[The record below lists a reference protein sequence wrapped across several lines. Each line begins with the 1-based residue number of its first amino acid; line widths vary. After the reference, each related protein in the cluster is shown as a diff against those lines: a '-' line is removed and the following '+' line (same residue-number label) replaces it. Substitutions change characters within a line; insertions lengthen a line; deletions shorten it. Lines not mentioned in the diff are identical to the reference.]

1 MSEPPNG
8 DGVRRPALFLTAVAT
23 YGTNLTVAVLSLVNV
38 LIVARVLGP
47 AGRGDVAFLIAIAT
61 LTATLT
67 QLGVHDANANFA
79 GTEPRRKRQLA
90 TNSLLL
96 AALLGATGGGF
107 VAALGWVAPSV
118 FGELELRDVWI
129 ALVAIPFVMARL
141 FLTFLVQAGY
151 TFAVTNLAWL
161 SGPLT
166 ALSANAVLAATG
178 HLTVTS
184 AIGAWVG
191 GQVLGV
197 CILIWHVA
205 RATGFGA
212 PSLILARRTLGFG
225 AKTHVGR
232 SFAIG
237 GARADQWIVGALA
250 GSKELGLYSVAV
262 AWAEALHYL
271 PGVLV
276 MVQRPDLVR
285 ASRERAAEIASKI
298 FRVAVVLGVL
308 ASIVL
313 ILAAPVLTVYVF
325 GEDFRGSIDD
335 LRILAL
341 GSVGIA
347 ALALLGNAL
356 VAQRRPILASAAEA
370 VSFVAIV
377 ALDFLL
383 VPRWGGAGAA
393 LAATLAFTVGGVVVA
408 IVYSRAFRAPIRDLV
423 PRGDE
428 LPWLWTK
435 TRRLLAGLTGR
446 PGG

>member
-1 MSEPPNG
+1 M
-8 DGVRRPALFLTAVAT
+8 
-23 YGTNLTVAVLSLVNV
+23 

-79 GTEPRRKRQLA
+79 GREPGRRRQLA

-96 AALLGATGGGF
+96 AAALGAAGGGF
-107 VAALGWVAPSV
+107 VAALGWAAPSV
-118 FGELELRDVWI
+118 FGELELRHVWI
-129 ALVAIPFVMARL
+129 ALVATPFVMARL
-141 FLTFLVQAGY
+141 FLTFLVQADY
-151 TFAVTNLAWL
+151 TFVITNLAWL

-166 ALSANAVLAATG
+166 ALSANAGLAAAG
-178 HLTVTS
+178 EPTVTS
-184 AIGAWVG
+184 AISAWVG
-191 GQVLGV
+191 GQILGV
-197 CILIWHVA
+197 SILIGYVA
-205 RATGFGA
+205 RRAGFGA
-212 PSLILARRTLGFG
+212 PSLGLARRMLGFG
-225 AKTHVGR
+225 AKAHVGR

-250 GSKELGLYSVAV
+250 GSKEFGLYSVAV
-262 AWAEALHYL
+262 AWAEAIHYL

-285 ASRERAAEIASKI
+285 ASRERAAAIAAKI
-298 FRVAVVLGVL
+298 FRVAVVLAVL
-308 ASIVL
+308 ASIPL
-313 ILAAPVLTVYVF
+313 IVAAPILTVYVF

-341 GSVGIA
+341 GSIGIA

-356 VAQRRPILASAAEA
+356 IAQRRPILASAAEA

-393 LAATLAFTVGGVVVA
+393 LAATLAFTIGGLVVA
-408 IVYSRAFRAPIRDLV
+408 IVYSRALRAPMRDLV

-428 LPWLWTK
+428 LPWLWSK
-435 TRRLLAGLTGR
+435 TRRLVAGLIGR
-446 PGG
+446 SGS